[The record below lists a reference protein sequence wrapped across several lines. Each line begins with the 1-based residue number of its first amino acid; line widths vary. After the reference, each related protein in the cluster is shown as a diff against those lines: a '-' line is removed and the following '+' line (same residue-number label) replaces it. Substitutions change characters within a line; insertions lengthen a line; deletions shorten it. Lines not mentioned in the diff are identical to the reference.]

1 MLGERAECTASW
13 PAYVTLSLADVA
25 GVTFGS
31 ISNMRKIRSTENVYR
46 LTFYGKYRI
55 MVCTISQETH
65 SENPLMTDKPRKHFL
80 VASDFDQTLSFNDS
94 GLVLSELLGISGFE
108 ERVAG
113 LAKTNL
119 VQQGGELAY
128 LIRHDPEFR
137 GVRPEHLVETGRR
150 VRLKHDIPALVD
162 FLKEGSKEYQFSL
175 FVISAAPREIVVS
188 ALAGVI
194 PAENIFGTELDFDAR
209 SGEVRAIK
217 RVPAGY
223 GKVAVIEELQHRL
236 KVTADRI
243 LYVGDGSSDIH
254 VMLHVNNHDGFTIA
268 VSENKQLARIA
279 KSTVISESA
288 FSIMVPI
295 LDQVLRWGTREIR
308 ELFESHDLSLN
319 EWEKDRTD
327 RVKISE
333 ILAFRPQMETAVA

>member
-1 MLGERAECTASW
+1 
-13 PAYVTLSLADVA
+13 
-25 GVTFGS
+25 
-31 ISNMRKIRSTENVYR
+31 
-46 LTFYGKYRI
+46 
-55 MVCTISQETH
+55 
-65 SENPLMTDKPRKHFL
+65 MTDKPRKHFL
-80 VASDFDQTLSFNDS
+80 VASDFDQTLSFKDS
-94 GLVLSELLGISGFE
+94 GVVLSELLGISGFE
-108 ERVAG
+108 DRIAG
-113 LAKTNL
+113 LAKINL

-137 GVRPEHLVETGRR
+137 GVRPEHLAETGRR

-162 FLKEGSKEYQFSL
+162 FFNQGTKECQFSF

-188 ALAGVI
+188 ALEGVI

-209 SGEVRAIK
+209 SGEVRAVR

-223 GKVAVIEELQHRL
+223 GKVAVIEELQNRL
-236 KVTADRI
+236 KITSDRI

-268 VSENKQLARIA
+268 VSENRQLARIA

-295 LDQVLRWGTREIR
+295 LDQVLHWETREIR
-308 ELFESHDLSLN
+308 ELFESHRLSLN

-327 RVKISE
+327 RVNISE
-333 ILAFRPQMETAVA
+333 MWSLGAQRQNAVA

>member
-1 MLGERAECTASW
+1 M
-13 PAYVTLSLADVA
+13 
-25 GVTFGS
+25 
-31 ISNMRKIRSTENVYR
+31 TE
-46 LTFYGKYRI
+46 T
-55 MVCTISQETH
+55 
-65 SENPLMTDKPRKHFL
+65 PLKHYL
-80 VASDFDQTLSFNDS
+80 LASDFDQTLSFNDS

-113 LAKTNL
+113 LARSNL

-137 GVRPEHLVETGRR
+137 GVRREHLVEAGRR
-150 VRLKHDIPALVD
+150 VRLKTAIPALVD
-162 FLKEGSKEYQFSL
+162 FMQRGTEGYRFSF
-175 FVISAAPREIVVS
+175 FVISAAPREIVIS
-188 ALAGVI
+188 ALAGVVPPERI
-194 PAENIFGTELDFDAR
+194 YGTELEFDAR

-223 GKVAVIEELQHRL
+223 GKVAVLDELGQRL
-236 KVTADRI
+236 GVAPDRI
-243 LYVGDGSSDIH
+243 VYVGDGSSDVH

-279 KSTVISESA
+279 KSTVLSENA

-295 LDQVLRWGTREIR
+295 LDQLFHWRSRDIR
-308 ELFESHDLSLN
+308 ELFEGYGLALS

-333 ILAFRPQMETAVA
+333 VLGSARAGVEAA